1 VTEYV
6 PQIAPAAH
14 VLVGSSPFHLVLGIE
29 LLTGSRGDV
38 VIVEA
43 ADRPGGAWRVGE
55 VFGIRELELGTHFLT
70 NDPAGYA
77 MLERSGVSLPE
88 LRPRPSV
95 LVARPVGATA
105 PDLVK
110 NCGLFGYGTLRRNR
124 FYERA
129 THDARIRALRT
140 RTRAAVVPW
149 RYPSLGCAEL
159 VRDLVARFTDLGGQL
174 LLGRR
179 VTALHEHDD
188 RVVCALG
195 DGESLDAEQVHVS
208 PNHDG
213 IRVDGLVVPETV
225 TRCNVLL
232 DLAGAAPRAFSFVQV
247 KGDGVIHAVSDI
259 GRFARTPPG
268 RVVLAVLLRNRA
280 FDELGASLPDIV
292 ERRLRRLGI
301 LRGPDQVAGVHVERT
316 PIQGPHAVAA
326 WTRATASSRRI
337 RVRSPVDLVESL
349 AELARAADRGV
360 MA

>member
-1 VTEYV
+1 MTGYA
-6 PQIAPAAH
+6 PHIAPTAH
-14 VLVGSSPFHLVLGIE
+14 VLVGASPFHLVLGID
-29 LLTGSRGDV
+29 LLTGSRADV
-38 VIVEA
+38 VIVDA

-55 VFGIRELELGTHFLT
+55 VFGIRDLELGTHFLT
-70 NDPAGYA
+70 NDPGGYA
-77 MLERSGVSLPE
+77 MLERCGVTLPE
-88 LRPRPSV
+88 LRPRPHV
-95 LVARPVGATA
+95 LVARPVGARA

-124 FYERA
+124 FYDRA
-129 THDARIRALRT
+129 THDARIQTLRT

-174 LLGRR
+174 RLGRR

-195 DGESLDAEQVHVS
+195 DGEALDAEQVHVS
-208 PNHDG
+208 ANNDG
-213 IRVDGLVVPETV
+213 VRVDGLVVPDAV
-225 TRCNVLL
+225 TRYNVLL

-247 KGDGVIHAVSDI
+247 KGDEVIHAVSDI

-280 FDELGASLPDIV
+280 FDEPSLPDIV

-301 LRGPDQVAGVHVERT
+301 LRGPDNVAGVHVERT
-316 PIQGPHAVAA
+316 PVQGPHAVAA

-337 RVRSPVDLVESL
+337 RVRNPVDLVESL
-349 AELARAADRGV
+349 AELARTADRGV